1 MSWASNLVAHAFY
14 GLWAILF
21 NPSWDVHVLDHNH
34 VTSIPVT
41 YTQSFIPLTAYR
53 DSWTK
58 KNEPVKNEKPE
69 PLLPK
74 PEKTRSRGHSSQAKK
89 VFKLEEMA

>member
-1 MSWASNLVAHAFY
+1 MAHPF
-14 GLWAILF
+14 LQL
-21 NPSWDVHVLDHNH
+21 N
-34 VTSIPVT
+34 
-41 YTQSFIPLTAYR
+41 YTQLFIPLTAYR

-58 KNEPVKNEKPE
+58 KKEPVKLEKPE